1 MSRINLRRL
10 FNDSNRIN
18 PIIQIA
24 IHYPTRSK
32 AADPPPRQEQ
42 NACDLAAKWRNI
54 RAPLFPNSFVLFPNS
69 FSLFPNSFGVIPELV
84 WPYSRTPFPY
94 SRTRLVLEA
103 SWKRLGGVM
112 EASWAGKVANMAP
125 TWPQVGAQNG
135 GKIRLG
141 PSWRRLGSL
150 LEASCSRFYAFLMHF
165 CCMP

>member
-1 MSRINLRRL
+1 MTKHQSTLIPELVCL
-10 FNDSNRIN
+10 IPELVF
-18 PIIQIA
+18 
-24 IHYPTRSK
+24 
-32 AADPPPRQEQ
+32 
-42 NACDLAAKWRNI
+42 L
-54 RAPLFPNSFVLFPNS
+54 
-69 FSLFPNSFGVIPELV
+69 IPELV
-84 WPYSRTPFPY
+84 WRY
-94 SRTRLVLEA
+94 SRTRLALFPSSFPLEGILD
-103 SWKRLGGVM
+103 RLGGVL